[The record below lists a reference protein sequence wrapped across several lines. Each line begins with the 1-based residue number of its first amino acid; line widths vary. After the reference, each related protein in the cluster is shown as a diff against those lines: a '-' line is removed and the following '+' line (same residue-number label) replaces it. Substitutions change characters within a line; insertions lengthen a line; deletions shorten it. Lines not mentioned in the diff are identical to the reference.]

1 MITLT
6 SAQLNAWVASLL
18 WPLTRI
24 LGLFAAAPLFS
35 SLSIPVTVKVALGI
49 LIALIVAPSV
59 PAVAAADPMSLAG
72 LMILTQ
78 QLVIGLAMGF
88 AMRIVFAAA
97 ETAGEMIGLTMGF
110 GFATFFDPQSQ
121 GRTSAISQ
129 LLSLLILM
137 LFVTANFHLIML
149 SALVDSFNTLP
160 ISTAPMEGGPFRHLV
175 SWSSLI
181 FSAGLQLSLPIVA
194 ALLINNIALGIL
206 TRAAPQ
212 LNLFG
217 IGFPI
222 TLGVG
227 FVMIAISVPYLAV
240 PMERLL
246 QEGIGMIRQL
256 GGAH

>member
-6 SAQLNAWVASLL
+6 SAQLNAWVAAFL

-24 LGLFAAAPLFS
+24 LGLIAAAPVFN
-35 SLSIPVTVKVALGI
+35 SLDVPATIKVALGI

-59 PAVAAADPMSLAG
+59 PAIPATDPISLAG
-72 LMILTQ
+72 MMILTQ

-88 AMRIVFAAA
+88 AMRIAFSAV
-97 ETAGEMIGLTMGF
+97 ELAGELTGLTMGF

-121 GRTSAISQ
+121 GRSSAINQ
-129 LLSLLILM
+129 LLSLMVLM
-137 LFVTANFHLIML
+137 IYLVANFHLMIL
-149 SALVDSFNTLP
+149 SALVDSFTTLP
-160 ISTAPMEGGPFRHLV
+160 IASAPMGGGPFRHLV
-175 SWSSLI
+175 SWGGVI
-181 FSAGLQLSLPIVA
+181 FSAGMQLSLPIVA

-222 TLGVG
+222 ALGVG
-227 FVMIAISVPYLAV
+227 FIMIAISLPYLAA

-246 QEGIGMIRQL
+246 QEGLGMMRQL